1 MSGRIDDRPG
11 KELGLTGPY
20 ADMPAFQIVN
30 DAHDLFLSLTSRL
43 VSLEYGE
50 KGSAAKSHSLW
61 PMVDAERSRLADRLA
76 ALKGDAVEAA
86 LLSEDIRRLDKT
98 VFRLVAL
105 VRAAGPGA

>member
-1 MSGRIDDRPG
+1 MSRRIDDRPG
-11 KELGLTGPY
+11 RELGLAGPY
-20 ADMPAFQIVN
+20 ADVPAFQIVN

-50 KGSAAKSHSLW
+50 MGSAAKRHTLW

-86 LLSEDIRRLDKT
+86 TLSEAIRRLDER
-98 VFRLVAL
+98 VVRLEAL